1 MTAKLGGYLSKFFAV
16 VFTTILAPVLVDLV
30 VRDIHGAGHK
40 PDATP
45 PAVAQPA
52 PAPPSPSPSA
62 EVVHIIVQGMGR
74 TRAEA
79 LQNAFRTALLQAI
92 ADRNDA
98 SARADR
104 NSDLVDAILRDG
116 NGLIVSWKE
125 LGTKKEW
132 RLKGSLY
139 HREVAVTL
147 DGRRLAERLRVA
159 R

>member
-40 PDATP
+40 PDA
-45 PAVAQPA
+45 
-52 PAPPSPSPSA
+52 APPSISQKEPPPPPSPSA

-104 NSDLVDAILRDG
+104 NSDRVDAILRDG
-116 NGLIVSWKE
+116 SGLIVSWKE

-139 HREVAVTL
+139 HREIAVTV
-147 DGRRLAERLRVA
+147 DGRRLTERLRAA